1 MPTAAAVA
9 PVRKELVTNVD
20 LDLEEEDVA
29 VHIIQRTLPLRAKG
43 SEPGQCLDII
53 DKMYN
58 VYYEL
63 EVTYHEFRVE
73 TQKFKSHI

>member
-1 MPTAAAVA
+1 VTKGTQLCSAPAAPSA
-9 PVRKELVTNVD
+9 PAPAEFLTPID
-20 LDLEEEDVA
+20 LDSEEEDLTI
-29 VHIIQRTLPLRAKG
+29 HIIQRSLPLRANG

-63 EVTYHEFRVE
+63 EVKHHGMR
-73 TQKFKSHI
+73 